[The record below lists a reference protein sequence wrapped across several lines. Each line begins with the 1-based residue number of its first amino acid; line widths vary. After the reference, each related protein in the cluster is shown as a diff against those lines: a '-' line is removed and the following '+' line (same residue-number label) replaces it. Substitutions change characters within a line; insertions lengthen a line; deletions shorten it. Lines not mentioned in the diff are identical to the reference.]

1 LRAWATVVLEP
12 PQNRLPVEA
21 GAEDGTVGVP
31 PGTAAQKE
39 NPKPGVGTMGG
50 VTQAKSGGEAA
61 PGAAN
66 PFHQPNVVIEGRGE
80 LGAFFYKCKWGKCAA
95 LPQPFSSFSIESI
108 PQAKD
113 HNVGK
118 RQR

>member
-1 LRAWATVVLEP
+1 
-12 PQNRLPVEA
+12 VEE

-66 PFHQPNVVIEGRGE
+66 PFHQPNVVIEGSG
-80 LGAFFYKCKWGKCAA
+80 F
-95 LPQPFSSFSIESI
+95 PQVQVGLMCSVAPTCQFFSIE
-108 PQAKD
+108 
-113 HNVGK
+113 
-118 RQR
+118 